1 MKASDLNRELAY
13 YVELD
18 AKLVAAAA
26 SIKVLSSLAWPT
38 HLYQDFIDAWN
49 HDRPKLPAV
58 EYPRNRLSDR
68 CFALEEVIKA
78 AGSGHPIGDYI
89 SATAQSYIAAAQMLE
104 HVGTPEFSL
113 LSQQLYG
120 TPHEL
125 SGVRSNL
132 SLADD
137 FLKIAGTHSA
147 PKRDGVECNLS
158 PDQVASELGQLAIE
172 FFRPHKVSVVVD
184 QSITAKA
191 AAGAERIR
199 IRGMTTFTR
208 AEVDQLRE
216 HELYVHSATRL
227 NGREQ
232 PYLKSLALGAPR
244 TVTTQEGLATYAELI
259 TTTMDTGR
267 LSRIAMRI
275 KAIAM
280 ALDGGDFID
289 VFRFFLEA
297 GQSERESFQSTARVF
312 RGGDVR
318 GRHVFTKDVVYLKGL
333 MSVHSFLVSS
343 FGLHKFDDLEDL
355 FLGRL
360 ALSDVPAFKEFRSAG
375 FITGPRYVPPWARR
389 LINSSN
395 TQLDQDIRSLIR
407 PKIPA
412 DLSNS
417 D

>member
-1 MKASDLNRELAY
+1 MTLTTPSMDLAY
-13 YVELD
+13 YRELD
-18 AKLVAAAA
+18 AKLVVAA
-26 SIKVLSSLAWPT
+26 STIKVLSCLAWPARI
-38 HLYQDFIDAWN
+38 YQDFIEAWQ
-49 HDRPKLPAV
+49 HGQPKLPV
-58 EYPRNRLSDR
+58 IEHPRIQMSDR
-68 CFALEEVIKA
+68 CFALEEVVKA

-89 SATAQSYIAAAQMLE
+89 AATAQSYISAARMLE
-104 HVGTPEFSL
+104 NLGTAEFSQ
-113 LSQQLYG
+113 LSQELYG

-125 SGVRSNL
+125 NGPKSNL
-132 SLADD
+132 SLADE
-137 FLKIAGTHSA
+137 FLHLASNVTDAEDASA
-147 PKRDGVECNLS
+147 QSVLS
-158 PDQVASELGQLAIE
+158 PEQVAAELGQVAVE

-184 QSITAKA
+184 QNITAKA

-259 TTTMDTGR
+259 TATMDMGR
-267 LSRIAMRI
+267 LRRIAMRI
-275 KAIAM
+275 RAIAM

-289 VFRFFLEA
+289 VFRFFLES

-318 GRHVFTKDVVYLKGL
+318 GRHAFTKDVVYLKGL
-333 MSVHSFLVSS
+333 ISVHNFLVAA
-343 FGLHKFDDLEDL
+343 FGERKFNALEHL

-360 ALSDVPAFKEFRSAG
+360 ALPDITSLREFVVSG
-375 FITGPRYVPPWARR
+375 LITPPRFLPPWARG
-389 LINSSN
+389 LIEKSDAHLEPDLRVLVS
-395 TQLDQDIRSLIR
+395 
-407 PKIPA
+407 PKGKA
-412 DLSNS
+412 DLPK
-417 D
+417 